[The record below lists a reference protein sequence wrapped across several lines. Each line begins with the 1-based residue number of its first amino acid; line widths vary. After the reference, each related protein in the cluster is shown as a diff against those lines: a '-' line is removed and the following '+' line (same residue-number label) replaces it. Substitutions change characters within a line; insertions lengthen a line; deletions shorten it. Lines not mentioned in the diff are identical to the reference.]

1 MWNHFNNFMNQ
12 WNSTQGDM
20 INSTFN
26 VLNNTSNWIQSNPG
40 KVTVFAGIIES
51 SSTIASK
58 GLKNWNAPSSITKSK
73 VIAETISTKFPTSAK
88 FLESA
93 STGLKW
99 GGRVVGAV
107 GVANTLYQYGK
118 GNISGTR
125 AIADGVAG
133 VMGFF
138 PATALLSLGYFA
150 TMAAYEHY
158 YNDGK
163 PAF

>member
-1 MWNHFNNFMNQ
+1 MNQ

-40 KVTVFAGIIES
+40 KVTVFAGIIQS
-51 SSTIASK
+51 GSTIASK
-58 GLKNWNAPSSITKSK
+58 GLKNWNAPSSITKSRI
-73 VIAETISTKFPTSAK
+73 IAETISTKFPTSAK
-88 FLESA
+88 FLEGA
-93 STGLKW
+93 SKILNFAGK
-99 GGRVVGAV
+99 VVG
-107 GVANTLYQYGK
+107 GIGLLNTGYQWSQ
-118 GNISGTR
+118 GNVSDAR

-138 PATALLSLGYFA
+138 PATAWLSLGYFA
-150 TMAAYEHY
+150 AMATYEYY